1 MSRLQIFKSEI
12 DSSDKIE
19 QKKINQKRISKVS
32 YLIN

>member
-1 MSRLQIFKSEI
+1 MSRLQIFNSEI